1 VLTTGEAL
9 DTTALSSLRGHLV
22 CPLHSLNINSPY
34 FFFSHKPYTS
44 PLAAHKIV
52 YELAQNKSP
61 IQRFFTNQR
70 FAQSITS
77 LPNPVSYSSPS
88 FPRYPQ
94 VSQTTKT
101 SQENAIRAVPHP
113 TAEGLSITNS
123 ESSSSPL
130 GQEPMH
136 PAKAPLVQTVTLL
149 SCPSLMES

>member
-1 VLTTGEAL
+1 VLTAGEAL

-34 FFFSHKPYTS
+34 CFFSHKPYTG

-77 LPNPVSYSSPS
+77 LPNPVSYSSSPPPPAIPRS
-88 FPRYPQ
+88 PRPQRPHRRTLSGRYPTRQ
-94 VSQTTKT
+94 QKDSRLP
-101 SQENAIRAVPHP
+101 IR
-113 TAEGLSITNS
+113 N
-123 ESSSSPL
+123 
-130 GQEPMH
+130 H
-136 PAKAPLVQTVTLL
+136 PAPHWGKSRCIRPEHRLCRQ
-149 SCPSLMES
+149 